1 MGSICKQQA
10 QQQIE
15 IQNEVKLSKGSEK
28 KDFIKR
34 NTETSG
40 GTLQN
45 NQNSTKQFSVK
56 KDPLAS
62 YMNESLSDSDSDSQ
76 HSKPNQQVFTNF
88 VTFQALPSQKQ
99 MIPKFEMLKDQ
110 FKNEM
115 LQQINLQNQRK
126 QF

>member
-1 MGSICKQQA
+1 MGSICKQQS

-15 IQNEVKLSKGSEK
+15 IQNEVKFSKGSEK
-28 KDFIKR
+28 KDLVKR

-40 GTLQN
+40 GTQQY

-56 KDPLAS
+56 KDPLSS
-62 YMNESLSDSDSDSQ
+62 YMNVSLSDSDSDSQ
-76 HSKPNQQVFTNF
+76 ESKPNQQVFTNF

-99 MIPKFEMLKDQ
+99 MIPKFEVLKDQ

-115 LQQINLQNQRK
+115 LQQMNLQHQKK

>member
-10 QQQIE
+10 QQLIE
-15 IQNEVKLSKGSEK
+15 IQNEVKFSKSSEK
-28 KDFIKR
+28 KDLVKR

-40 GTLQN
+40 GTQQ
-45 NQNSTKQFSVK
+45 QNSTKQFSVK
-56 KDPLAS
+56 KDPLSS
-62 YMNESLSDSDSDSQ
+62 YMNESLSDSDSDSSQ
-76 HSKPNQQVFTNF
+76 SKPNQQVFTNF

-99 MIPKFEMLKDQ
+99 MIPKFEVLKDQ

-115 LQQINLQNQRK
+115 LQQMNLQHQRK

>member
-15 IQNEVKLSKGSEK
+15 IQNEVKFSKGSEK
-28 KDFIKR
+28 KDLLKR

-40 GTLQN
+40 GTQQ
-45 NQNSTKQFSVK
+45 QNSTKQFSVK
-56 KDPLAS
+56 KDPLSS

-76 HSKPNQQVFTNF
+76 QSKPNQQVFTNF

-99 MIPKFEMLKDQ
+99 MIPKFEVLKDQ

-115 LQQINLQNQRK
+115 IQQMNMQHQRK